1 MIEFQRV
8 TKMYKTVIGV
18 NDISL
23 KIDSGVYGLLGPNGS
38 GKTTFINLV
47 MGQLRPTMGRLAVFG
62 MDPWQNEN
70 LLNRIGLCPAM
81 QAYYPFISGFDWVAY
96 LTQLRGFSRVESKEM
111 AAEAMKVVGMEHAM
125 TRSMSSYSLGMRQ
138 RTVLAQSIAHK
149 PELLILDEPFNG
161 LDPKGRYEMTVFLK
175 SWAGEG
181 RSVILASHILH
192 EVEALEPS
200 LLLVS
205 GGRLLASGSPKEVR
219 NILAECPNTILV
231 KCSDPRKLGALVV
244 RDYDVDRIVVDTA
257 AKQLEFESTNP
268 LQLLRELPGLA
279 LSNDL
284 EILELRSADES
295 LHDIFTILMK
305 IHRGDVRL
313 PE

>member
-1 MIEFQRV
+1 
-8 TKMYKTVIGV
+8 MYKTVIGV

>member
-1 MIEFQRV
+1 MIEFQKV

-47 MGQLRPTMGRLAVFG
+47 MGQLRPTMGRLTVFG
-62 MDPWQNEN
+62 MDPWQNER

-81 QAYYPFISGFDWVAY
+81 QAYYPFISGLDWVAY
-96 LTQLRGFSRVESKEM
+96 LTQLRGFSRSESKEM
-111 AAEAMKVVGMEHAM
+111 AAEAMNVVGMEHAM

-175 SWAGEG
+175 SWAAEG

-219 NILAECPNTILV
+219 TILAECPNTVLV
-231 KCSDPRKLGALVV
+231 KCSDPRKLGAMVV
-244 RDYDVDRIVVDTA
+244 QNYDVGRIVVDSESG
-257 AKQLEFESTNP
+257 QLEIESINPFE
-268 LQLLRELPGLA
+268 LLRELPGLA
-279 LSNDL
+279 LGNDL
-284 EILELRSADES
+284 EIFELRSADES
-295 LHDIFTILMK
+295 LHDIFTMLMK